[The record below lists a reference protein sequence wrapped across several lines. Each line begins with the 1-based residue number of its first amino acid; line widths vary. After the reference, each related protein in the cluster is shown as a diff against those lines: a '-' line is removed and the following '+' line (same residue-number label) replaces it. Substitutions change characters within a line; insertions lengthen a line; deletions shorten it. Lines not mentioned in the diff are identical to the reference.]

1 MMYPLKRPEDV
12 AERSRRYGIR
22 DGAFQAVM
30 QGVGENYL
38 SAFALILHATAVQIG
53 LLSALP
59 QLVGTFA
66 QLLSVK
72 VMNRFRHRKTLI
84 LIGALGQTILWV
96 PLLALPLLFPEHGA
110 WLLIA
115 CTVLYVSMGH
125 FSVPAWTSLITD
137 FVDPRQRGV
146 YFGRRAKIMAVTS
159 FAVLLGAGFVLQSA
173 KLWREPWMGFAVI
186 FIVASA
192 ARGVSTYYLA
202 RIEERSVEGT
212 RETEFRLMEF
222 IRGQHGSNFQRFLL
236 FSGLMHVCVLIA
248 GPYFLIYLLRDLQFS
263 YLMYAAW
270 MAAGTLGQFLTLKS
284 WGRLGDRFG
293 NKKVLVATGILV
305 PFLPMLYIVSTNFY
319 FLVLVN
325 LFGGIVWAGL
335 SMGLQNYIFDTVRAE
350 DRAKSVAV
358 WNTVNAVGWC
368 IGALLGGWLAM
379 IAPSEIG
386 IGGWHIQLMSNLP
399 VVFFV
404 SGLLRLLVSLTLL
417 GTFREARDVEPITFR
432 ELLVELPLIKPMA
445 GALVIG
451 TKQVAVMRAAAPTWL
466 TLIGKPKSIGIVGRR
481 GMWRRRRSGGKWR
494 THSGDLL

>member
-1 MMYPLKRPEDV
+1 
-12 AERSRRYGIR
+12 
-22 DGAFQAVM
+22 
-30 QGVGENYL
+30 
-38 SAFALILHATAVQIG
+38 
-53 LLSALP
+53 
-59 QLVGTFA
+59 
-66 QLLSVK
+66 
-72 VMNRFRHRKTLI
+72 MNRFRHRKTLI

-379 IAPSEIG
+379 IAIRNRH
-386 IGGWHIQLMSNLP
+386 W
-399 VVFFV
+399 
-404 SGLLRLLVSLTLL
+404 GL
-417 GTFREARDVEPITFR
+417 AHPADVEF
-432 ELLVELPLIKPMA
+432 A
-445 GALVIG
+445 GGVLRI
-451 TKQVAVMRAAAPTWL
+451 RAAASAGFADIVGNLPGSARCGTNHL
-466 TLIGKPKSIGIVGRR
+466 SGIVGRTSAHQANGRRPGDWDQTGGRDESRCPDMVDADRQAEIHRHCWTARNVATPAER
-481 GMWRRRRSGGKWR
+481 GKMAYSFRGFVMIE
-494 THSGDLL
+494 